1 MLMLWIGLSSMIL
14 ADGFR
19 EQFRAAFKAGDLV
32 GAEKVLA
39 DWEKATPKDPDL
51 YVARFNFLL
60 NKATKRT
67 PVPAPAVAAGPAA
80 AATPRPAVVVVS
92 YDPATMAQAA
102 AVLKQGIALAPER
115 LDMRMGLAKSYE
127 MAGQPAPLLQTIRE
141 ALAARKNG
149 GKPWLWR
156 DGAPLPGPEQAFVPA
171 AIEPFASN
179 YWKQP
184 GDKGLENG
192 RPIAEL
198 MEEYFPQNSLGYF
211 NMGVYYAHLHK
222 TQESYEKMQ
231 QADALDPNDVS
242 TLMNLTRMAIELK
255 EKDKARAYQERLRK
269 LPNGGPAAD
278 SFASSLQKL

>member
-32 GAEKVLA
+32 AAEKVLA

>member
-67 PVPAPAVAAGPAA
+67 SVPAPAVAAGPAA
-80 AATPRPAVVVVS
+80 AATSRPAVVVVS

-179 YWKQP
+179 
-184 GDKGLENG
+184 
-192 RPIAEL
+192 
-198 MEEYFPQNSLGYF
+198 
-211 NMGVYYAHLHK
+211 
-222 TQESYEKMQ
+222 
-231 QADALDPNDVS
+231 
-242 TLMNLTRMAIELK
+242 
-255 EKDKARAYQERLRK
+255 
-269 LPNGGPAAD
+269 
-278 SFASSLQKL
+278 